1 MYKTKEELKE
11 ECRTLGL
18 PVSGSKEDLIKRL
31 TAGNVEVKT
40 RVKGNIPS
48 VIADDTLIEENIVC
62 SQKHREYF
70 ESKLGKSF
78 SFKVSFQKWLKE
90 NNGKT
95 YLDAVNAYKDVIK
108 VKQTIDPQFE
118 YNAYIKA
125 FFSNNKGYTLS
136 DAIKCWNYKKTKVLH
151 PVFDIS
157 DLEVLKN
164 NV

>member
-18 PVSGSKEDLIKRL
+18 PVSGSKDDLIKRL
-31 TAGNVEVKT
+31 TTGNVEVKT

-95 YLDAVNAYKDVIK
+95 
-108 VKQTIDPQFE
+108 
-118 YNAYIKA
+118 
-125 FFSNNKGYTLS
+125 
-136 DAIKCWNYKKTKVLH
+136 
-151 PVFDIS
+151 
-157 DLEVLKN
+157 
-164 NV
+164 